1 MKFGL
6 VAQQFSLGAQQLK
19 PLQREAHTLATAR
32 ESVHAAVKTQKT

>member
-32 ESVHAAVKTQKT
+32 ESQQVTKKD